1 MSLTREFNPFIC
13 KVIIDR
19 IYYCHLLVVFCFIA
33 LVANFLVVNC
43 LFPFS
48 FCVPSIGIL
57 TMITKV
63 LTLNTL

>member
-1 MSLTREFNPFIC
+1 MSLTREFNPFIY

-19 IYYCHLLVVFCFIA
+19 EDLLLPFISCFLFIA
-33 LVANFLVVNC
+33 LVANILVVTC

-57 TMITKV
+57 TMITQV
-63 LTLNTL
+63 LT